1 MKNGKPSLV
10 FDIRYF
16 VGFRGSYLDNHT
28 VTAYGRRLAWYLN
41 SQGIS
46 LGAYHSLYAHF
57 TSATPTGEIEIDP
70 YNGGDELWW
79 LRYAHVGVTPEF
91 PNVDNANEIA
101 MQGTV
106 AALRV
111 LLPNAD
117 AIIEQA
123 DIIVRQ
129 HSGDLRFLVREM
141 EYRRYRLKIATTIAA
156 HPEPSHLY
164 VTLVENE
171 TGAHHETPG
180 LPIGFYTNAFDE
192 ARSIGLNDF
201 DIDHSADGRL
211 KVDWC
216 ERIRIGWA
224 AAKPTVPTQ
233 PGPTYSKLVRR
244 Q

>member
-1 MKNGKPSLV
+1 MKNGKPSLI

-16 VGFRGSYLDNHT
+16 FGSRDSYLDNHS

-41 SQGIS
+41 SQCIS

-57 TSATPTGEIEIDP
+57 TSATPTGEIEIGP
-70 YNGGDELWW
+70 YKGGDELWW
-79 LRYAHVGVTPEF
+79 LRHVHVGVPSDF

-106 AALRV
+106 AALRI

-117 AIIEQA
+117 GIIEQA

-129 HSGDLRFLVREM
+129 HAGDLRFLAREM
-141 EYRRYRLKIATTIAA
+141 EYRRYTLKIATTIAV
-156 HPEPSHLY
+156 HPGPSYLY

-171 TGAHHETPG
+171 TGAHGETPG
-180 LPIGFYTNAFDE
+180 LPIGFYANIFDE
-192 ARSIGLNDF
+192 ARSVSLSDL

-216 ERIRIGWA
+216 ERIRNGWA
-224 AAKPTVPTQ
+224 AAKPSVPTQ
-233 PGPTYSKLVRR
+233 REPTYSKLVRR